1 MNYLITEWQPIAG
14 IFLGLLMLTFY
25 YYLQISKKAQIVTW
39 IAKNIFRNQFM
50 AEKSAESALNV
61 VTSFL
66 FMIGGIWIVVAIYY
80 LSNS

>member
-1 MNYLITEWQPIAG
+1 MDW
-14 IFLGLLMLTFY
+14 
-25 YYLQISKKAQIVTW
+25 KK
-39 IAKNIFRNQFM
+39 IFRNQFM
-50 AEKSAESALNV
+50 AEKSAESLLSV

>member
-25 YYLQISKKAQIVTW
+25 YYLQIGKKAQIVKW